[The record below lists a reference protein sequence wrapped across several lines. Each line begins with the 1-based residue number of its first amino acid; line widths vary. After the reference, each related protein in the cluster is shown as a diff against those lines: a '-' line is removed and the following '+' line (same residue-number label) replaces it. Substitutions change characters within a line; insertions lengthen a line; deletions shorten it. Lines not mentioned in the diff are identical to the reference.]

1 MTIILVLFF
10 SMLAFTG
17 GYYFGR
23 NEDKPQELIAL
34 PPQKVEV
41 IKYVQLPPPVKTI
54 VEEIEDVRQKLKY
67 SNISPEEASLIKARV
82 EPILKYVSAVKYN
95 QPGEEL

>member
-17 GYYFGR
+17 GFYLGR
-23 NEDKPQELIAL
+23 NEEQPEKFIAL
-34 PPQKVEV
+34 PPEKVEV
-41 IKYVQLPPPVKTI
+41 IKYVQLPPPVKEL
-54 VEEIEDVRQKLKY
+54 VQEIEDVRQKLKV
-67 SNISPEEASLIKARV
+67 SSLTVEEAAVAKAKL
-82 EPILKYVSAVKYN
+82 EPMLKYVTAIKYN

>member
-17 GYYFGR
+17 GYYAGR
-23 NEDKPQELIAL
+23 NEDKPEQFIAL
-34 PPQKVEV
+34 PPEKVEV
-41 IKYVQLPPPVKTI
+41 IKYVQLPPPVKTLLD
-54 VEEIEDVRQKLKY
+54 EIEDARQKLKV
-67 SNISPEEASLIKARV
+67 SNLSVEEAAMAKAKL
-82 EPILKYVSAVKYN
+82 EPMLKYVTAIKYN

>member
-17 GYYFGR
+17 GYHLGR
-23 NEDKPQELIAL
+23 NEDKPQEFIAL
-34 PPQKVEV
+34 PPQKIEV
-41 IKYVQLPPPVKTI
+41 IKYVQLPPPVKDLI
-54 VEEIEDVRQKLKY
+54 EEIEDVRQKLKV
-67 SNISPEEASLIKARV
+67 SNLNQEQASVAKAKL
-82 EPILKYVSAVKYN
+82 EPMLKYVTAIKYN

>member
-17 GYYFGR
+17 GFHLGR
-23 NEDKPQELIAL
+23 NEAKPEQFIAL

-41 IKYVQLPPPVKTI
+41 IKYVQLPPPVKTLLQ
-54 VEEIEDVRQKLKY
+54 EMEDVRQKLKH
-67 SNISPEEASLIKARV
+67 SNLTVEEASMAKAKL
-82 EPILKYVSAVKYN
+82 EPMLKYVTAIKYN
-95 QPGEEL
+95 QSGEQL